1 MTFPTPGR
9 PVRGSRSGF
18 PIMALLDLLGR
29 RWAMG
34 ILWTLC
40 RDGAGTFR
48 ELQARCGGISPTVLN
63 TRLKELRHAE
73 LVELT
78 DAGYSA
84 TPLGRELYAVLEPL
98 KDWSNTWARALA
110 GKPASAPRGKKGP
123 A

>member
-98 KDWSNTWARALA
+98 KDWSNSWARAI
-110 GKPASAPRGKKGP
+110 GKKR
-123 A
+123 